1 MPGPVRVFE
10 LGEDGFTTGWEA
22 GRQLTRL
29 EALNEATAVVSAL
42 AELPVPA
49 VPFAAAGL
57 SAREREVLSLLVEG
71 HSDRQIADALSISPK
86 TAGNH
91 VSSILAKL
99 GVETRTAAATQAVR
113 RGLV

>member
-1 MPGPVRVFE
+1 MRPLRWSPH
-10 LGEDGFTTGWEA
+10 W
-22 GRQLTRL
+22 LT
-29 EALNEATAVVSAL
+29 
-42 AELPVPA
+42 PA
-49 VPFAAAGL
+49 VPDAPLAAAGL